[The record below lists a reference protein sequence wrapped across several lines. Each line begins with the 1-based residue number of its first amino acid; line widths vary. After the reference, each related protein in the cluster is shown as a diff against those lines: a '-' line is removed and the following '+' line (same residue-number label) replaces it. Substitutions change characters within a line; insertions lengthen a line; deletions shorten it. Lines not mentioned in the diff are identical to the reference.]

1 MQKGRGVSA
10 AATKE
15 EGLAKRRARGGE
27 TAADGKV
34 MHTQALRAIRAPTSS
49 GAHPRPRRKT

>member
-27 TAADGKV
+27 TADGKV